1 MADMLIVG
9 LTGNIGMGKS
19 TVLKAF
25 ADLGAAVIDTDKV
38 VAKLLEM
45 PKVIEKVSA
54 LLGPRVLN
62 DDGSINKRAV
72 AAVIF
77 HDDEMRER
85 YEAMIHPL
93 VFQAVDQAA
102 QQVKGDV
109 AIVEVPMLFESGH
122 VQRFHKTITVYAD
135 ENVAIDRLETAG
147 MDKNDIV
154 ARLGCQM
161 PIQEKVKLANYT
173 VDNNGEAKVML
184 AQVKQIYRA
193 LKAEAAA

>member
-1 MADMLIVG
+1 MAYMLIVG

-25 ADLGAAVIDTDKV
+25 NELGAVTIDTDKV
-38 VAKLLEM
+38 VAKLLTM
-45 PKVIEKVSA
+45 PQVIEKVTS
-54 LLGPRVLN
+54 LLGPRVLG
-62 DDGSINKRAV
+62 DDGGINKRAV

-77 HDDEMRER
+77 NDDEIRER

-93 VFQAVDQAA
+93 VFQAVDQAI

-109 AIVEVPMLFESGH
+109 VIVEVPMLFESGH
-122 VQRFHKTITVYAD
+122 VQRFHKTITVYSD
-135 ENVAIDRLETAG
+135 ENVAIDRLESAG
-147 MDKNDIV
+147 KDKAEIV

-173 VDNNGEAKVML
+173 VDNNGETNIML
-184 AQVKQIYRA
+184 AQVKQVYRA